1 MHQMGNSDARLFLS
15 PLYEPRHHSLD
26 PLLTREIELTG
37 AYMRTLL
44 EERNMAGVIH
54 YANWNHWRMSAI
66 HTCALWHNVTTILFE
81 AASARYATPIYQEA
95 DDLSG
100 SVSGGLGKMGNSQS
114 INYPNPWPGG
124 WWRLSDIVDYSY
136 WSAFGFLEAG
146 ASSEKIMKGHPEGK
160 VPSPYFGGIGKK
172 GLTEL
177 QQFVNEGGTLI
188 TLNESCQLI
197 IDNFNIPVQ
206 DIKSDYP
213 TTEYYCPSGIF
224 KVELDPAHPIAY
236 GMEENT
242 NVVLYNSPLLDL
254 IPVDKIKL
262 GREGSSYDH
271 TYVIAKYPVSNPLMS
286 GLLIGD
292 HLMHGKPALI
302 EVEYGKGKIILFGF
316 RPQHR
321 AQPHGTFMLF
331 FNSIYYGAATADT
344 Q

>member
-1 MHQMGNSDARLFLS
+1 LDHNLLDSYRAVNQLLAKGAKVSWATKPFDIGKKRYPAGSIIINTSGTNIS
-15 PLYEPRHHSLD
+15 ID
-26 PLLTREIELTG
+26 PLAKEYHLRFDAGHKLDTLMELKSLKLGLYQPWIANMDEGWTRWVFDQWGFPYT
-37 AYMRTLL
+37 TL
-44 EERNMAGVIH
+44 
-54 YANWNHWRMSAI
+54 
-66 HTCALWHNVTTILFE
+66 HNTDI
-81 AASARYATPIYQEA
+81 QN
-95 DDLSG
+95 
-100 SVSGGLGKMGNSQS
+100 GGL
-114 INYPNPWPGG
+114 
-124 WWRLSDIVDYSY
+124 RLKYDVIVLPS
-136 WSAFGFLEAG
+136 

-177 QQFVNEGGTLI
+177 QQFVNEGGNLI

-242 NVVLYNSPLLDL
+242 NVVLYNSPLLYL